1 MTYSKELE
9 LTTHKDFILGEYIYM
24 GMGKC
29 NGRTVCMSVAYKI
42 DYCVKKA
49 QEFEA
54 ASHDIDLYFYK
65 VNKIKI
71 GELKPCDETLLKDLY
86 QTKK

>member
-9 LTTHKDFILGEYIYM
+9 LTTHEDFILGEYIYM

-29 NGRTVCMSVAYKI
+29 NGATVCMSVAYKI
-42 DYCVKKA
+42 DYCIKKA
-49 QEFEA
+49 EEFEA
-54 ASHDIDLYFYK
+54 ASNDIGLYFYK

-71 GELKPCDETLLKDLY
+71 GELKPCDEALLKDL
-86 QTKK
+86 

>member
-9 LTTHKDFILGEYIYM
+9 SINHKDFVLGQYIYM

-29 NGRTVCMSVAYKI
+29 NGMMTVCISVAYKI

-49 QEFEA
+49 QEFED
-54 ASHDIDLYFYK
+54 ASPDAVVFYK
-65 VNKIKI
+65 INKIKI
-71 GELKPCDETLLKDLY
+71 GELEACDELLVIDL
-86 QTKK
+86 